1 VQPVTPETVATL
13 TLDPTRGKTVKIT
26 KVEVFPIGMP
36 YAKPYEQATG
46 VTKMARRVIVKLY
59 TDEGVVG
66 LGEAST
72 LLPNRTGESAQVIAV
87 VISNLFAPLLIG
99 ENPLSIQHVMQK
111 LRRASMDKYG
121 FLYSKTAIDMA
132 LHDIAGKVYN
142 VPVAALLGGVVRTSI
157 GVSRSVPLAA
167 PAEVA
172 KAAEKLVKTGYKMI
186 TVKAG
191 LDPAA
196 DLQRVRAVRKAVGE
210 GFPIEIDANQGYRA
224 DVAVRWLSKMEE
236 YDIEN
241 VEQPCPWW
249 DLAGMAEVSR
259 ALRCTVTADESVL
272 CPAEAMNFVRSQ
284 AADAFTIKVAKC
296 GGFLQAKRIAAIAD
310 AAGLSCNMGS
320 EHPAGIGTAAMAHF
334 WASTPEIIDS
344 IGYGSPLERFADDI
358 VKDPIEFKNGVVN
371 FPAGIG
377 LGVEL
382 DEKKLRKHAIKITVP

>member
-1 VQPVTPETVATL
+1 
-13 TLDPTRGKTVKIT
+13 VKIT
-26 KVEVFPIGMP
+26 KVEIFPIGMP
-36 YAKPYEQATG
+36 YAKPYQQATG
-46 VTKMARRVIVKLY
+46 VTRMARRVIVKLH

-87 VISNLFAPLLIG
+87 VIANLFAPLLLG
-99 ENPLSIQHVMQK
+99 QNPLDIQRVMSR
-111 LRRASMDKYG
+111 LRQASMDKYG

-142 VPVAALLGGVVRTSI
+142 VPVAALLGGVVRTRI

-167 PAEVA
+167 PEEVA
-172 KAAEKLVKTGYKMI
+172 AVAERLAAEGYKMI

-196 DLQRVRAVRKAVGE
+196 DLLRVQAVRRAVGQ
-210 GFPIEIDANQGYRA
+210 GFPVEVDANQGYRA
-224 DVAVRWLSKMEE
+224 DIAVRWLSKMEE
-236 YDIEN
+236 CDIEN

-249 DLAGMAEVSR
+249 DIAGMAEVTR
-259 ALRCTVTADESVL
+259 VLRCTVTADESVL
-272 CPAEAMNFVRSQ
+272 CPAEAMNFVRHQ
-284 AADAFTIKVAKC
+284 AADAFTIKIAKC
-296 GGFLQAKRIAAIAD
+296 GGLLQAKRIAAIAD

-334 WASTPEIIDS
+334 WASTPEIVDS

-358 VKDPIEFKNGVVN
+358 VKNPIEFRNGVVQL
-371 FPAGIG
+371 PPGPG
-377 LGVEL
+377 LGVEV
-382 DEKKLRKHAIKITVP
+382 DDAKLAKHAIKIVVP

>member
-1 VQPVTPETVATL
+1 M
-13 TLDPTRGKTVKIT
+13 KIT

-46 VTKMARRVIVKLY
+46 VTKMARRVVIKIY

-87 VISNLFAPLLIG
+87 VIANLFAPLLIG
-99 ENPLSIQHVMQK
+99 ENPLDIQRVMQK

-121 FLYSKTAIDMA
+121 FLYSKTAVDMA
-132 LHDIAGKVYN
+132 LHDIVGKVYTL
-142 VPVAALLGGVVRTSI
+142 PVAALLGGVVRTSI

-167 PAEVA
+167 PTEAA
-172 KAAEKLVKTGYKMI
+172 KAAEKLVEAGYKMI
-186 TVKAG
+186 TIKAG
-191 LDPAA
+191 LDPKV
-196 DLQRVRAVRKAVGE
+196 DLQRVKAVRRAVGD
-210 GFPIEIDANQGYRA
+210 GFPVEVDANQGYRA
-224 DVAVRWLSKMEE
+224 DVAVRWLSRMEE

-249 DLAGMAEVSR
+249 DIAGMTEVTR

-272 CPAEAMNFVRSQ
+272 CPAEAMNFVRYQ

-296 GGFLQAKRIAAIAD
+296 GGLLQAKRIAAVAD

-320 EHPAGIGTAAMAHF
+320 EHPAGVGTAAMAHF

-344 IGYGSPLERFADDI
+344 VGYGSPLERFRDDI
-358 VKDPIEFKNGVVN
+358 VKDPIEFKNGVVH
-371 FPAGIG
+371 FPGGIG

-382 DEKKLRKHAIKITVP
+382 DEKKLKKHAIKITVP